1 MQSMLRIGLL
11 ALAVAAVAVPVAAQQ
26 EGLDQEAMMQKYL
39 AAATPGEP
47 HALLARLAGS
57 WRISSRSWEMPGAPA
72 TETEGT
78 AEKTMILGG
87 RFLQEVMH
95 STMMGMP
102 FEGRGVLGY
111 DNLRQEYSGVWL
123 DNMGTQIMPYKGG
136 YDPQTGVFTLTGEF
150 VDAATGRTM
159 AARLVTTV
167 IGEDEH
173 RFEMFSPGPDGE
185 DFRWVEM
192 IYRRQ

>member
-11 ALAVAAVAVPVAAQQ
+11 ALAVAAAAVPVAAQQ
-26 EGLDQEAMMQKYL
+26 EGLDQEAMMQKYM

-78 AEKTMILGG
+78 AEKTMVLGG

-102 FEGRGVLGY
+102 FEGRGLLGY
-111 DNLRQEYSGVWL
+111 DNLRREYSGVWL
-123 DNMGTQIMPYKGG
+123 DNMGTQIMPYAGA
-136 YDPQTGVFTLTGEF
+136 YDAETGVFTMTGDF
-150 VDAATGRTM
+150 IDAATGRTM
-159 AARLVTTV
+159 TARLVTTV

-173 RFEMFSPGPDGE
+173 RFEMYSPGPDGE

-192 IYRRQ
+192 VYRRQ